1 MHGEAK
7 ELTLIRQNHTLI
19 QSRVPGKPDLGSGV
33 KAGTPVSRG
42 DGISAM
48 DFLVRFYRILEGK
61 RLLVA
66 LTVACGLLFAAAN
79 LLPPL
84 LIRELIR
91 WLTEGAAGADL
102 LRISLLLAGVYLFR
116 GATRYGYGFFSHI
129 AAYRVM
135 HDLMVRIYRHL
146 QNLPHR
152 FFNRQRTGNLISRS
166 INDVEALEDFVAH
179 GVPETAL
186 AAIIPLSMTVV
197 LFTLNP
203 ELALITLIPI
213 PLTTFLVYRYVSKVR
228 ALWSA
233 VRAHLADLIAL
244 VQDSFAG
251 IPVIK
256 SFAQEH
262 RRARLVEAQSRKF
275 RDSSV
280 TANRISLLPAG
291 IIEATGGIGIVL
303 VIWSGGEMALEGVIS
318 VADLFVFI
326 VYMGHIYQ
334 PFLQLASFNDILQ
347 KAAASTDRVTELLA
361 VESDIRDA
369 PDAVTPQAMSWDI
382 RFRDVTFGYDPGNP
396 VLSGVDF
403 HADEGEII
411 ALVGPT
417 GAGKTTVVN
426 LIPRFYDPQSGG
438 VFIGGHDVR
447 TLPLACL
454 RSGIATVFQ
463 DVFLFHA
470 TVRENLLFGRPDATD
485 RQVREAARAA
495 NAEAFILDLP
505 DGYDTLVGER
515 GVRLSGGQK
524 QRLSIARAVLKDA
537 PILILDEATSSVDA
551 ETEILIQEAIARL
564 TRHRTT
570 IVIAHRLSTV
580 RNADKILVCDGGRI
594 VESGTHEKL
603 MVQDGLYTRMV
614 RTQEISRGWRIPQAR
629 ENAAD

>member
-1 MHGEAK
+1 MIALYHGY
-7 ELTLIRQNHTLI
+7 
-19 QSRVPGKPDLGSGV
+19 S
-33 KAGTPVSRG
+33 
-42 DGISAM
+42 ISTM
-48 DFLVRFYRILEGK
+48 NFLAQFYRILEGK
-61 RLLVA
+61 RLLIA
-66 LTVACGLLFAAAN
+66 LTIACGLLFAAAN

-91 WLTEGAAGADL
+91 WLTEDAAAADL
-102 LRISLLLAGVYLFR
+102 LRVSLLLAGIYLFR
-116 GATRYGYGFFSHI
+116 GAARYGYGFFSHI

-146 QNLPHR
+146 QNMPHR
-152 FFNRQRTGNLISRS
+152 FYNKQRTGNLISRS

-179 GVPETAL
+179 GIPETAL
-186 AAIIPLSMTVV
+186 AAIIPVSMIVV

-203 ELALITLIPI
+203 ELAFITLIPI
-213 PLTTFLVYRYVSKVR
+213 PLTALLVYRYVSKVR
-228 ALWSA
+228 ALWRA
-233 VRAHLADLIAL
+233 VRTHLADLIGL
-244 VQDSFAG
+244 VQDSFSG

-262 RRARLVEAQSRKF
+262 RRARLIEAQSLKF

-291 IIEATGGIGIVL
+291 IIEAAGGIGIVL
-303 VIWSGGEMALEGVIS
+303 VIWSGGAMALEGVIS

-347 KAAASTDRVTELLA
+347 KAAASTERVFQLLA
-361 VESDIRDA
+361 VESEIIDA
-369 PDAVTPQAMSWDI
+369 PDARTPQTMTWNI
-382 RFRDVTFGYDPGNP
+382 RFQNVTFGYDPENP
-396 VLSGVDF
+396 VLHEVDF
-403 HADEGEII
+403 HVDAGEII

-417 GAGKTTVVN
+417 GAGKTTVAN

-438 VFIGGHDVR
+438 VFIGGHDIR
-447 TLPLACL
+447 TLPLAYL
-454 RSGIATVFQ
+454 RSQIATVFQ

-470 TVRENLLFGRPDATD
+470 TVRENLVFGRPDATD
-485 RQVREAARAA
+485 QEVRAAARAA
-495 NAEAFILDLP
+495 NAEDFILDLP
-505 DGYDTLVGER
+505 ECYDTLVGER

-524 QRLSIARAVLKDA
+524 QRLSIARAVLKGA

-580 RNADKILVCDGGRI
+580 RNADKILAYNGGRVI
-594 VESGTHEKL
+594 ESGTHENL
-603 MVQDGLYTRMV
+603 MAQEGLYARMV
-614 RTQEISRGWRIPQAR
+614 RTQEITRGWRIPQAR

>member
-1 MHGEAK
+1 MK
-7 ELTLIRQNHTLI
+7 F
-19 QSRVPGKPDLGSGV
+19 LGQLHS
-33 KAGTPVSRG
+33 
-42 DGISAM
+42 
-48 DFLVRFYRILEGK
+48 ILEGK
-61 RLLVA
+61 RLLIA

-91 WLTEGAAGADL
+91 WLTEGAGGADL
-102 LRISLLLAGVYLFR
+102 IRISLLLIGVYLFR
-116 GATRYGYGFFSHI
+116 GATRYGYGYFSHI

-146 QNLPHR
+146 QGLPHR
-152 FFNRQRTGNLISRS
+152 FFNKQRTGNLISRS
-166 INDVEALEDFVAH
+166 VNDVEALEDFVAH
-179 GVPETAL
+179 GIPETAL
-186 AAIIPLSMTVV
+186 AAIIPVSMIVV

-213 PLTTFLVYRYVSKVR
+213 PLTTLLIYRYVSRVR

-244 VQDSFAG
+244 VQDSFSG
-251 IPVIK
+251 IPIIK
-256 SFAQEH
+256 SFALEA
-262 RRARLVEAQSRKF
+262 RRARLIEARSRKF

-280 TANRISLLPAG
+280 TANRVSLLPAG
-291 IIEATGGIGIVL
+291 IIEAAGGIGIVL
-303 VIWSGGEMALEGVIS
+303 VIWSGGNMALEGVIS

-334 PFLQLASFNDILQ
+334 PFLQLASFNDVLQ
-347 KAAASTDRVTELLA
+347 KAVASTDRVFQLLA
-361 VESDIRDA
+361 VESDIVDA
-369 PDAVTPQAMSWDI
+369 PDAMAPKDLNGDI
-382 RFRDVTFGYDPGNP
+382 RFRNVTFGYDPNHP
-396 VLSGVDF
+396 VLHGVEFNVD
-403 HADEGEII
+403 AGEII

-417 GAGKTTVVN
+417 GAGKTTVAS
-426 LIPRFYDPQSGG
+426 LIPRFYDPQQGG

-447 TLPLACL
+447 TLRLAFL
-454 RSGIATVFQ
+454 RSQIATVFQ

-470 TVRENLLFGRPDATD
+470 TVRENLLAGRPDATD
-485 RQVREAARAA
+485 RDVREAARTA

-505 DGYDTLVGER
+505 EGYDTLVGER
-515 GVRLSGGQK
+515 GIRLSGGQK

-580 RNADKILVCDGGRI
+580 RNADKILVCSGGRM
-594 VESGTHEKL
+594 VESGAHEDL
-603 MVQDGLYTRMV
+603 MVHDGLYARMV

-629 ENAAD
+629 EDAAD

>member
-1 MHGEAK
+1 
-7 ELTLIRQNHTLI
+7 
-19 QSRVPGKPDLGSGV
+19 
-33 KAGTPVSRG
+33 
-42 DGISAM
+42 M
-48 DFLVRFYRILEGK
+48 DFLVQFYRILEGK
-61 RLLVA
+61 RLLIA

-91 WLTEGAAGADL
+91 WLTEGAGGADL
-102 LRISLLLAGVYLFR
+102 LRISLLLVGVYLFR

-135 HDLMVRIYRHL
+135 HDLMVKIYRHL

-152 FFNRQRTGNLISRS
+152 FFNTQRTGNLISRS

-213 PLTTFLVYRYVSKVR
+213 PLTAFLVYRYVSKVR

-318 VADLFVFI
+318 VADLFRI
-326 VYMGHIYQ
+326 HRLHGAYI
-334 PFLQLASFNDILQ
+334 PAIS
-347 KAAASTDRVTELLA
+347 
-361 VESDIRDA
+361 
-369 PDAVTPQAMSWDI
+369 
-382 RFRDVTFGYDPGNP
+382 
-396 VLSGVDF
+396 
-403 HADEGEII
+403 
-411 ALVGPT
+411 PT
-417 GAGKTTVVN
+417 
-426 LIPRFYDPQSGG
+426 
-438 VFIGGHDVR
+438 
-447 TLPLACL
+447 
-454 RSGIATVFQ
+454 
-463 DVFLFHA
+463 
-470 TVRENLLFGRPDATD
+470 
-485 RQVREAARAA
+485 
-495 NAEAFILDLP
+495 
-505 DGYDTLVGER
+505 R
-515 GVRLSGGQK
+515 GV
-524 QRLSIARAVLKDA
+524 
-537 PILILDEATSSVDA
+537 
-551 ETEILIQEAIARL
+551 
-564 TRHRTT
+564 
-570 IVIAHRLSTV
+570 
-580 RNADKILVCDGGRI
+580 
-594 VESGTHEKL
+594 
-603 MVQDGLYTRMV
+603 
-614 RTQEISRGWRIPQAR
+614 
-629 ENAAD
+629 

>member
-1 MHGEAK
+1 MSFVA
-7 ELTLIRQNHTLI
+7 Q
-19 QSRVPGKPDLGSGV
+19 
-33 KAGTPVSRG
+33 
-42 DGISAM
+42 
-48 DFLVRFYRILEGK
+48 FYRILEGK

-91 WLTEGAAGADL
+91 WLTEGADSADL
-102 LRISLLLAGVYLFR
+102 ARTSLLLIGVYLFR
-116 GATRYGYGFFSHI
+116 GAARYGYGFFSHI
-129 AAYRVM
+129 AAYRLM
-135 HDLMVRIYRHL
+135 HDLMVKIYRHL

-152 FFNRQRTGNLISRS
+152 FFNKQRTGNLIARS

-179 GVPETAL
+179 GIPETAL
-186 AAIIPLSMTVV
+186 AAIIPVSMIAV
-197 LFTLNP
+197 LFSLNP

-213 PLTTFLVYRYVSKVR
+213 PLTALLVYRYVSKVR

-233 VRAHLADLIAL
+233 VRSHLADLVAL
-244 VQDSFAG
+244 VQDSFSG

-262 RRARLVEAQSRKF
+262 RRARLVEAQSLKF

-280 TANRISLLPAG
+280 TANRISILPAG
-291 IIEATGGIGIVL
+291 IIEAAGGIGIVL
-303 VIWSGGEMALEGVIS
+303 VIWSGGKMALEGVIS

-334 PFLQLASFNDILQ
+334 PFLQLASINDVLQ
-347 KAAASTDRVTELLA
+347 KAAASTDRVFGILA
-361 VESDIRDA
+361 VESDINDA
-369 PDAVTPQAMSWDI
+369 REARTPPSMTWNI
-382 RFRDVTFGYDPGNP
+382 RFQNVTFGYDRENP
-396 VLSGVDF
+396 VLHGVDF
-403 HADEGEII
+403 NADAGEII

-417 GAGKTTVVN
+417 GAGKTTVAN
-426 LIPRFYDPQSGG
+426 LIPRFYDPQRGG
-438 VFIGGHDVR
+438 VYIGGHDVR
-447 TLPLACL
+447 TLPLAYL
-454 RSGIATVFQ
+454 RSQIATVFQ

-470 TVRENLLFGRPDATD
+470 TVRENLLFGRAHATD

-495 NAEAFILDLP
+495 NAEDFILGLP
-505 DGYDTLVGER
+505 EGYDTIVGER

-537 PILILDEATSSVDA
+537 PVLILDEATSSVDA

-580 RNADKILVCDGGRI
+580 RNADKILVCSGGRI
-594 VESGTHEKL
+594 VESGAHAKL
-603 MVQDGLYTRMV
+603 MDQGGLYARMV
-614 RTQEISRGWRIPQAR
+614 RTQEISHGWRIPQAR